1 MASPMDNIKLN
12 IKNPT
17 IAKEFSEI
25 IGAVK
30 GCRIIKPDDTLKP
43 DLQIFEING
52 NPEELNLIQSLLNTG
67 KFDEIFLTSELTD
80 PQMLMQAIRIG
91 VKEFFP
97 QPIKR
102 SDVEHALKRFKERRA
117 HAAPVMHQKSGTL
130 ISVLGSKGGVGT
142 TTIAVNLAVTL
153 IEQEKDCSVAI
164 LDMNTLFGEIPLFL
178 EISPKY
184 HWGEITKNIER
195 LDDTFLMNVLS
206 KHSSGVHVL
215 PSPGYLNGHQKPT
228 PEIMERLLGV
238 MKHMFDY
245 VVIDCGQS
253 TDETALKTLQMS
265 DEVLLISVLS
275 LPCLANTNKLL
286 RSFVDFG
293 YVHKKRIKIVLNR
306 YMKKSEITLKDAKK
320 GIGHDLFWLIP
331 NDYGT
336 TMSAI
341 NNGKPL
347 SKIAPKSKIVKSF
360 KEMTK
365 SLKEMTK
372 IMSPKDKAEPK
383 KKWGFLNR

>member
-1 MASPMDNIKLN
+1 MASTMDNIKLN
-12 IKNPT
+12 IKNPA
-17 IAKEFSEI
+17 IAKQFYEI

-30 GCRIIKPDDTLKP
+30 GLRVIKSDDSLKP

-52 NPEELNLIQSLLNTG
+52 NPEEISRIQSLLSTG
-67 KFDEIFLTSELTD
+67 RLNEIFLTSEKTD
-80 PQMLMQAIRIG
+80 SEMLMQAIRIG

-97 QPIKR
+97 QPINR
-102 SDVEHALKRFKERRA
+102 NDVEQALKRFKERKA
-117 HAAPVMHQKSGTL
+117 LAVPITHQKSGKL
-130 ISVLGSKGGVGT
+130 ISVIGSKGGVGT
-142 TTIAVNLAVTL
+142 TTISVNLAVTL
-153 IEQEKDCSVAI
+153 AGQEKDQSVAI

-206 KHSSGVHVL
+206 EHSSGVHVL
-215 PSPGYLNGHQKPT
+215 PSPGYLNGHQAPT
-228 PEIMERLLGV
+228 PDIIERLLGL
-238 MKHMFDY
+238 MKRVFDY

-253 TDETALKTLQMS
+253 TDETTLKTLQMS
-265 DEVLLISVLS
+265 DEVLLISILS

-286 RSFVDFG
+286 KSLIDLG
-293 YVHKKRIKIVLNR
+293 YLRKERIKVVMNR
-306 YMKKSEITLKDAKK
+306 YLKKSEISLQDAKK
-320 GIGHDLFWLIP
+320 GIGHDLFWIIP

-347 SKIAPKSKIVKSF
+347 SEIAPRSKIVKSF
-360 KEMTK
+360 EEIAEIMFPGDKEE
-365 SLKEMTK
+365 S
-372 IMSPKDKAEPK
+372 K
-383 KKWGFLNR
+383 KKWGFFSR

>member
-1 MASPMDNIKLN
+1 MASNIDNIKLD
-12 IKNPT
+12 IKNPNV
-17 IAKEFSEI
+17 AKQFSEI

-30 GCRIIKPDDTLKP
+30 GFRIIKPADTLKP
-43 DLQIFEING
+43 DLHIFEING
-52 NPEELNLIQSLLNTG
+52 NPDDFNRIQSNLNTG
-67 KFDEIFLTSELTD
+67 KFHEIFLTSEKTD
-80 PQMLMQAIRIG
+80 PEMLMQAIRVG

-102 SDVEHALKRFKERRA
+102 DDVELALKRFKERRV
-117 HAAPVMHQKSGTL
+117 HAAPVTCQKSGKL
-130 ISVLGSKGGVGT
+130 ISVIGSKGGVGT

-153 IEQEKDCSVAI
+153 AEQENDWTVAI

-195 LDDTFLMNVLS
+195 LDETFLMNVLS

-215 PSPGYLNGHQKPT
+215 PSPGYLNGHQAPT
-228 PEIMERLLGV
+228 PDIMGRLLDV
-238 MKHMFDY
+238 MKCMFDY
-245 VVIDCGQS
+245 VIIDCGQS
-253 TDETALKTLQMS
+253 TDETALKTIQMS

-286 RSFVDFG
+286 RSFIDLG
-293 YVHKKRIKIVLNR
+293 YLRKERVKVVLNR
-306 YMKKSEITLKDAKK
+306 YIKKSEITLQDAEK
-320 GIGHDLFWLIP
+320 GISHDIVWIIP

-347 SKIAPKSKIVKSF
+347 SHIAPKSKIVKSF
-360 KEMTK
+360 EEMA
-365 SLKEMTK
+365 E
-372 IMSPKDKAEPK
+372 IMFPGDKVESK
-383 KKWGFLNR
+383 KKWGFFNR

>member
-1 MASPMDNIKLN
+1 MASTMDNIKLN

-17 IAKEFSEI
+17 IAKQFSEI

-30 GCRIIKPDDTLKP
+30 GYRIIKPDDTLRP

-67 KFDEIFLTSELTD
+67 KFDEIFLTSEITD

-102 SDVEHALKRFKERRA
+102 SDVEQALKQFKERRA
-117 HAAPVMHQKSGTL
+117 HAAPVIHQKSGTL
-130 ISVLGSKGGVGT
+130 ISVVGSKGGVGT
-142 TTIAVNLAVTL
+142 TTISVNLAMTL
-153 IEQEKDCSVAI
+153 AEQGNNPSVAI

-206 KHSSGVHVL
+206 EHSSGVHVL
-215 PSPGYLNGHQKPT
+215 PSPGYLNSHQAPT
-228 PEIMERLLGV
+228 PDIIERLLGL
-238 MKHMFDY
+238 MKRMFDY

-253 TDETALKTLQMS
+253 TDETALKTIQMS

-286 RSFVDFG
+286 RSFIDLG
-293 YVHKKRIKIVLNR
+293 YVRKERIKVVMNR
-306 YMKKSEITLKDAKK
+306 YINKSEITLQDAKK
-320 GIGHDLFWLIP
+320 GIGHDLFWIIP

-347 SKIAPKSKIVKSF
+347 SKIAPRSKIVKSF
-360 KEMTK
+360 EEMA
-365 SLKEMTK
+365 E
-372 IMSPKDKAEPK
+372 IMFPWEKAEPK
-383 KKWGFLNR
+383 KKWGIFNR

>member
-1 MASPMDNIKLN
+1 MDNIKLD
-12 IKNPT
+12 IKNPA
-17 IAKEFSEI
+17 IAKQFSEI
-25 IGAVK
+25 IGSVK
-30 GCRIIKPDDTLKP
+30 GCRIIKSDDTLKP

-52 NPEELNLIQSLLNTG
+52 NPEEFNLIQSLLNTG
-67 KFDEIFLTSELTD
+67 KLHEVFLTSEKTD
-80 PQMLMQAIRIG
+80 PEMLMQAIRIG

-102 SDVEHALKRFKERRA
+102 SDVEQALKRFKERRA
-117 HAAPVMHQKSGTL
+117 HAAPVTHQKSGKL
-130 ISVLGSKGGVGT
+130 ISVMGSKGGVGT
-142 TTIAVNLAVTL
+142 TTISVNLAVTL
-153 IEQEKDCSVAI
+153 AEQEKDQSVAI

-206 KHSSGVHVL
+206 EHSSGVHVL
-215 PSPGYLNGHQKPT
+215 PSPGYLNGHQAPT
-228 PEIMERLLGV
+228 PEIMERLLGL

-253 TDETALKTLQMS
+253 TDETALKTIQMS
-265 DEVLLISVLS
+265 DEVLLVSVLS
-275 LPCLANTNKLL
+275 LPCLANANKLL
-286 RSFVDFG
+286 RSFIDLG
-293 YVHKKRIKIVLNR
+293 YLRKERIKVVLNR
-306 YMKKSEITLKDAKK
+306 YMKKSEISLQDAKK
-320 GIGHDLFWLIP
+320 GIGHDLFWIIP

-347 SKIAPKSKIVKSF
+347 SKIAPRSKIVKSF
-360 KEMTK
+360 KEMAEIMFPREK
-365 SLKEMTK
+365 AGIQKEM
-372 IMSPKDKAEPK
+372 
-383 KKWGFLNR
+383 GVF

>member
-1 MASPMDNIKLN
+1 MASTMDNIKLD

-17 IAKEFSEI
+17 ITKQFSEI
-25 IGAVK
+25 IGTVK
-30 GCRIIKPDDTLKP
+30 GCRIIKPDDTLRRP

-67 KFDEIFLTSELTD
+67 KFDEIFLTSEITD
-80 PQMLMQAIRIG
+80 PQMLMQVIRIG

-102 SDVEHALKRFKERRA
+102 SDVEQALKRFKVRRA
-117 HAAPVMHQKSGTL
+117 HAAPVIHQKSGTL

-178 EISPKY
+178 EITPKY

-195 LDDTFLMNVLS
+195 LDDTFLINVLS

-215 PSPGYLNGHQKPT
+215 PSPGYLDGDQAPT

-238 MKHMFDY
+238 MKRMFDY

-253 TDETALKTLQMS
+253 TDETALKTFQMS

-293 YVHKKRIKIVLNR
+293 YLRKERIKVVLNR
-306 YMKKSEITLKDAKK
+306 YMKKSEISLQDAKK
-320 GIGHDLFWLIP
+320 GIRHDLFWTIP

-336 TMSAI
+336 TMAAI
-341 NNGKPL
+341 NSGKPL
-347 SKIAPKSKIVKSF
+347 SKIAPKSTIVKSF
-360 KEMTK
+360 KDMME
-365 SLKEMTK
+365 
-372 IMSPKDKAEPK
+372 IMFPGEKDDSK
-383 KKWGFLNR
+383 KKRGFFNR

>member
-1 MASPMDNIKLN
+1 MVKLN
-12 IKNPT
+12 LKNSDLSK
-17 IAKEFSEI
+17 IFVDI
-25 IGAVK
+25 ISAEK
-30 GCRIIKPDDTLKP
+30 RFQIMKPNGTQRP
-43 DLQIFEING
+43 DLLISELGADAEKEI
-52 NPEELNLIQSLLNTG
+52 LLIQSLLDKDKIG
-67 KFDEIFLTSELTD
+67 EVFLTSEKTD
-80 PQMLMQAIRIG
+80 PEMLMQAIRMG

-102 SDVEHALKRFKERRA
+102 SDVEHALKRFQETKA
-117 HAAPVMHQKSGTL
+117 HAAPATHQKSGKL
-130 ISVLGSKGGVGT
+130 ISVVGSKGGVGT

-153 IEQEKDCSVAI
+153 AEQENDRSVAI

-184 HWGEITKNIER
+184 HWGEITKNIAR

-215 PSPGYLNGHQKPT
+215 PSPGYLNGHQAPT
-228 PEIMERLLGV
+228 PDIMERLLGV
-238 MKHMFDY
+238 MKRLFDF

-253 TDETALKTLQMS
+253 TDETALKTIQMS
-265 DEVLLISVLS
+265 DEVLLISVMN

-286 RSFVDFG
+286 RSFIDLG
-293 YVHKKRIKIVLNR
+293 YQRKERIKVVMNR
-306 YMKKSEITLKDAKK
+306 YMKKSEITFQDAKK
-320 GIGHDLFWLIP
+320 GIGHEMFWIIP

-347 SKIAPKSKIVKSF
+347 SEIAPRSKIVKSF
-360 KEMTK
+360 EEMAD
-365 SLKEMTK
+365 
-372 IMSPKDKAEPK
+372 IMFPGDKAEPK
-383 KKWGFLNR
+383 KKWGLFNR

>member
-1 MASPMDNIKLN
+1 MASTIDNIKLD
-12 IKNPT
+12 IKNPA
-17 IAKEFSEI
+17 IAKQFSEI
-25 IGAVK
+25 IGSVE
-30 GCRIIKPDDTLKP
+30 GCRIIKSDDTLKP

-67 KFDEIFLTSELTD
+67 KLNEIFLTSEKTD
-80 PQMLMQAIRIG
+80 PEMLMQAIRIG
-91 VKEFFP
+91 VREFFP

-102 SDVEHALKRFKERRA
+102 NDVEKALKRFKERRA
-117 HAAPVMHQKSGTL
+117 LAAPVTQQKSGKL
-130 ISVLGSKGGVGT
+130 ISVVGSKGGVGT
-142 TTIAVNLAVTL
+142 TTISVNLAVTL
-153 IEQEKDCSVAI
+153 AGQGKNQSVAI

-195 LDDTFLMNVLS
+195 LDDTFLLNILS
-206 KHSSGVHVL
+206 EHSSGVYVL
-215 PSPGYLNGHQKPT
+215 PSPGYLNGHQAPT
-228 PEIMERLLGV
+228 PKTMEKLLNI
-238 MKHMFDY
+238 MKHMFNY

-253 TDETALKTLQMS
+253 MDESALKTIQIS

-286 RSFVDFG
+286 KSFIDLG
-293 YVHKKRIKIVLNR
+293 YLRKERIKVILNR
-306 YMKKSEITLKDAKK
+306 YINKSEISLQDAKK
-320 GIGHDLFWLIP
+320 GIGHDLFWIIP
-331 NDYGT
+331 NDYAT

-347 SKIAPKSKIVKSF
+347 PEIAPKSKIVKSF
-360 KEMTK
+360 MEM
-365 SLKEMTK
+365 SE
-372 IMSPKDKAEPK
+372 IMFPTDKVEPK

>member
-1 MASPMDNIKLN
+1 MASNIENIKLD
-12 IKNPT
+12 IKNPA

-30 GCRIIKPDDTLKP
+30 GCRIIKSDGTLTP
-43 DLQIFEING
+43 DLHIFEING
-52 NPEELNLIQSLLNTG
+52 NPEEFNLIQSRLDSG
-67 KFDEIFLTSELTD
+67 KYHEIFLTSEKID
-80 PQMLMQAIRIG
+80 PEMLMQAIRIG

-102 SDVEHALKRFKERRA
+102 SDVEQALKRFKERRA
-117 HAAPVMHQKSGTL
+117 SATPATHQKSGTL
-130 ISVLGSKGGVGT
+130 VSVVGSKGGVGT
-142 TTIAVNLAVTL
+142 TTISVNLALTL
-153 IEQEKDCSVAI
+153 AEQEKDRSVAI

-178 EISPKY
+178 EINPKY

-195 LDDTFLMNVLS
+195 VDDIFLMNVLS

-215 PSPGYLNGHQKPT
+215 PSPGYLNGHQAPT
-228 PEIMERLLGV
+228 PDIMERLLGV
-238 MKHMFDY
+238 MKRMFDY

-275 LPCLANTNKLL
+275 LPCLANTSKLL
-286 RSFVDFG
+286 RSFIDLG
-293 YVHKKRIKIVLNR
+293 YLRKERIKVVLNR
-306 YMKKSEITLKDAKK
+306 YISNSEISVKDAIK
-320 GIGHDLFWLIP
+320 GIGHDLFWIIP

-341 NNGKPL
+341 NSGKSLPE
-347 SKIAPKSKIVKSF
+347 IAPKSKIVKSF
-360 KEMTK
+360 KQ
-365 SLKEMTK
+365 
-372 IMSPKDKAEPK
+372 MSETMFPGDKAEPK
-383 KKWGFLNR
+383 KKWGFFNR

>member
-1 MASPMDNIKLN
+1 MASTMDIIKLD
-12 IKNPT
+12 IKNPA
-17 IAKEFSEI
+17 IAKQFSEI
-25 IGAVK
+25 IGTVK
-30 GCRIIKPDDTLKP
+30 GCRIIEPGDTLKP

-52 NPEELNLIQSLLNTG
+52 NIEEFNRIQSRLDSG
-67 KFDEIFLTSELTD
+67 KLDEIFLTSEKTD
-80 PQMLMQAIRIG
+80 PEMLMQVIRIG

-102 SDVEHALKRFKERRA
+102 DDVEQALKRFKERRA
-117 HAAPVMHQKSGTL
+117 LAAPITHQKSGKL
-130 ISVLGSKGGVGT
+130 ISIVGSKGGVGT
-142 TTIAVNLAVTL
+142 TTISVNLAMTL
-153 IEQEKDCSVAI
+153 AEQENDPSVAI
-164 LDMNTLFGEIPLFL
+164 LDMNNLFGEIPLFL

-215 PSPGYLNGHQKPT
+215 PSPGYLNGHQTPT
-228 PEIMERLLGV
+228 PEIMERLLGL
-238 MKHMFDY
+238 MKRMFDY

-253 TDETALKTLQMS
+253 TDETALKTIQMS

-286 RSFVDFG
+286 RSFIDLG
-293 YVHKKRIKIVLNR
+293 YLRKERIKVVMNR
-306 YMKKSEITLKDAKK
+306 YINKSELTLQDAKK
-320 GIGHDLFWLIP
+320 GIGHDIFWIIP

-360 KEMTK
+360 KEMVEIMFPRD
-365 SLKEMTK
+365 KEG
-372 IMSPKDKAEPK
+372 SK
-383 KKWGFLNR
+383 KKWGFFNR

>member
-1 MASPMDNIKLN
+1 MESNIDNIKLD
-12 IKNPT
+12 IKNP
-17 IAKEFSEI
+17 AVARQFSEI
-25 IGAVK
+25 IGEAE
-30 GCRIIKPDDTLKP
+30 GFRIIKSDDTLKP

-52 NPEELNLIQSLLNTG
+52 NPEEFGLIQSSLNTG
-67 KFDEIFLTSELTD
+67 KFLEIFLTSEKTD
-80 PQMLMQAIRIG
+80 PEMLMQAIRIG

-102 SDVEHALKRFKERRA
+102 NDVEQALKRFKERRD
-117 HAAPVMHQKSGTL
+117 HAAPVAPQKSGRL
-130 ISVLGSKGGVGT
+130 ISIIGSKGGVGT
-142 TTIAVNLAVTL
+142 TTISVNLAVTL
-153 IEQEKDCSVAI
+153 AEQGNNPSVAI

-215 PSPGYLNGHQKPT
+215 PSPGYLNGHQSPT
-228 PEIMERLLGV
+228 PKIIERLLGI
-238 MKHMFDY
+238 MKRMFDY
-245 VVIDCGQS
+245 IVIDCGQS
-253 TDETALKTLQMS
+253 TDETALKTIQMS

-275 LPCLANTNKLL
+275 LPCLANANKLL
-286 RSFVDFG
+286 RSFIDLG
-293 YVHKKRIKIVLNR
+293 YLRKERIKVVLNR
-306 YMKKSEITLKDAKK
+306 YINKSEISLQDAKK
-320 GIGHDLFWLIP
+320 GIGHDLFWIIP

-347 SKIAPKSKIVKSF
+347 SEIAPRSKIVKSF
-360 KEMTK
+360 EEMAQF
-365 SLKEMTK
+365 MF
-372 IMSPKDKAEPK
+372 PKDKAEPK
-383 KKWGFLNR
+383 KKRGFFNR

>member
-1 MASPMDNIKLN
+1 MASNMDNIKLD
-12 IKNPT
+12 IKNP
-17 IAKEFSEI
+17 AVARQFSEI
-25 IGAVK
+25 IGDSE
-30 GCRIIKPDDTLKP
+30 GFRILKSDDTQKP

-52 NPEELNLIQSLLNTG
+52 HAEEFSLIQSGLNTG
-67 KFDEIFLTSELTD
+67 KFHEIFLTSEKTD
-80 PQMLMQAIRIG
+80 PEILMQAIRIG

-102 SDVEHALKRFKERRA
+102 SDVEQALKRFKERRE
-117 HAAPVMHQKSGTL
+117 HAAPVILQKSGRL
-130 ISVLGSKGGVGT
+130 ISIIGSKGGVGT
-142 TTIAVNLAVTL
+142 TTISVNLAVTL
-153 IEQEKDCSVAI
+153 AQLENDTSVAI

-215 PSPGYLNGHQKPT
+215 PSPGYLNGHQAPT
-228 PEIMERLLGV
+228 PKIMERLLGI
-238 MKHMFDY
+238 MKRMFDFI
-245 VVIDCGQS
+245 VIDFGQS
-253 TDETALKTLQMS
+253 TDETALKTLQLS

-286 RSFVDFG
+286 RSFIDLG
-293 YVHKKRIKIVLNR
+293 YLRKERIKVVLNR
-306 YMKKSEITLKDAKK
+306 YINKSEITLQDAKK
-320 GIGHDLFWLIP
+320 GIGHDPFWIIP
-331 NDYGT
+331 NDYST

-347 SKIAPKSKIVKSF
+347 SEIAPKSKIVKSF
-360 KEMTK
+360 EEMAQIIFPN
-365 SLKEMTK
+365 E
-372 IMSPKDKAEPK
+372 KDASK
-383 KKWGFLNR
+383 KKWGFFNR

>member
-1 MASPMDNIKLN
+1 MASTMDNIKLD
-12 IKNPT
+12 IKNPA
-17 IAKEFSEI
+17 IAKQFFEI
-25 IGAVK
+25 IDTVN
-30 GCRIIKPDDTLKP
+30 GCRIIKSNDTLTP
-43 DLQIFEING
+43 DLRIFEING
-52 NPEELNLIQSLLNTG
+52 NPEELNLIQSLLNT
-67 KFDEIFLTSELTD
+67 DNSHEIFLTSEKTD
-80 PQMLMQAIRIG
+80 PEMLMQAIRMG

-102 SDVEHALKRFKERRA
+102 SDVEQALKRFKERRA
-117 HAAPVMHQKSGTL
+117 HAAPVIHQKSGKL
-130 ISVLGSKGGVGT
+130 ISVIGSKGGVGT
-142 TTIAVNLAVTL
+142 TTISVNLAMTL
-153 IEQEKDCSVAI
+153 AEQENDPSVAI

-215 PSPGYLNGHQKPT
+215 PSPGYLNGHQAPT
-228 PEIMERLLGV
+228 PHIMERLLGL
-238 MKHMFDY
+238 MKRMFDY
-245 VVIDCGQS
+245 VIIDCGQS
-253 TDETALKTLQMS
+253 TDETALKTIQMS

-286 RSFVDFG
+286 RSFIDLG
-293 YVHKKRIKIVLNR
+293 YVRKERIKVVMNR
-306 YMKKSEITLKDAKK
+306 YINKSEITLQDAKK
-320 GIGHDLFWLIP
+320 GIGHDLFWIIP

-347 SKIAPKSKIVKSF
+347 SKIAPRSKIVKSF
-360 KEMTK
+360 EEMA
-365 SLKEMTK
+365 E
-372 IMSPKDKAEPK
+372 IMFPGEKAEPK
-383 KKWGFLNR
+383 KKWGIFNR

>member
-1 MASPMDNIKLN
+1 MASIINNIKLD
-12 IKNPT
+12 IKNPA
-17 IAKEFSEI
+17 IAKQFSEI
-25 IGAVK
+25 IGAVT
-30 GCRIIKPDDTLKP
+30 GCRIIKSGDTLTP

-67 KFDEIFLTSELTD
+67 ELHEIFLTSEKTD
-80 PQMLMQAIRIG
+80 PEMLMQAIRMG

-102 SDVEHALKRFKERRA
+102 SDVEQALIRFNERRA
-117 HAAPVMHQKSGTL
+117 HAAPVIHQKSGTL
-130 ISVLGSKGGVGT
+130 ISVVGSKGGVGT
-142 TTIAVNLAVTL
+142 TTISVNLAMTL
-153 IEQEKDCSVAI
+153 AEQGNVPSVAI

-184 HWGEITKNIER
+184 HWGEITKNMER

-215 PSPGYLNGHQKPT
+215 PSPGYLNGHQAPT
-228 PEIMERLLGV
+228 PHIMERLLGL
-238 MKHMFDY
+238 MKRMFDY
-245 VVIDCGQS
+245 VIIDCGQS
-253 TDETALKTLQMS
+253 TDETALKTIQMS

-286 RSFVDFG
+286 RSFIDLG
-293 YVHKKRIKIVLNR
+293 YVRKERIKVVMNR
-306 YMKKSEITLKDAKK
+306 YMKKSEITLQDAKK
-320 GIGHDLFWLIP
+320 GIGHDMFWIIP

-341 NNGKPL
+341 NHGKPL
-347 SKIAPKSKIVKSF
+347 SKIAPRSKIVKSF
-360 KEMTK
+360 EEMTENMFP
-365 SLKEMTK
+365 KE
-372 IMSPKDKAEPK
+372 KAEPK
-383 KKWGFLNR
+383 KKWGIFNR

>member
-1 MASPMDNIKLN
+1 MTSTMDNIKLD
-12 IKNPT
+12 IKNPA
-17 IAKEFSEI
+17 IAKQFSEI
-25 IGAVK
+25 IGTVK
-30 GCRIIKPDDTLKP
+30 GCRIIKSDDNLKP

-67 KFDEIFLTSELTD
+67 KLHEIFLTSEKTD
-80 PQMLMQAIRIG
+80 PEMLMQAIRIG
-91 VKEFFP
+91 VREFFP

-102 SDVEHALKRFKERRA
+102 GDVEQALKRFKERRT
-117 HAAPVMHQKSGTL
+117 HVAPVTHQKSGTL
-130 ISVLGSKGGVGT
+130 ISVVGSKGGVGT

-153 IEQEKDCSVAI
+153 AEQQNDGSVVI

-215 PSPGYLNGHQKPT
+215 PSPGYLNGHQAPT
-228 PEIMERLLGV
+228 PKTMERLLDV
-238 MKHMFDY
+238 MKRMFDY

-253 TDETALKTLQMS
+253 TDETALKTIQLS

-275 LPCLANTNKLL
+275 LPCLANANKLL
-286 RSFVDFG
+286 RSFVDLG
-293 YVHKKRIKIVLNR
+293 YLPKARIKVVLNR
-306 YMKKSEITLKDAKK
+306 YLKKSEISLQDAKK
-320 GIGHDLFWLIP
+320 GIGHDLYWVIP
-331 NDYGT
+331 NDYAT
-336 TMSAI
+336 TMAAI

-360 KEMTK
+360 KEVT
-365 SLKEMTK
+365 E
-372 IMSPKDKAEPK
+372 IMSTQDKVESE
-383 KKWGFLNR
+383 KKWGFFNR